1 MNPILE
7 AVETAYLKK
16 RPSFRVGDV
25 LRVDLKIIEGDNER
39 VQAFEGIVI
48 RKCGH
53 GIASTFT
60 VRKMSFGVGVERT
73 LPLHSPRIESMKV
86 LRSGKVRRA
95 KLFYLRHKSGKEG
108 RIKEQFQ
115 EIESG
120 KPAAK
125 APRAKAAKAEKA
137 PKAEKAKPAKAKKKA
152 SA

>member
-1 MNPILE
+1 RI
-7 AVETAYLKK
+7 
-16 RPSFRVGDV
+16 SHD
-25 LRVDLKIIEGDNER
+25 I
-39 VQAFEGIVI
+39 
-48 RKCGH
+48 
-53 GIASTFT
+53 
-60 VRKMSFGVGVERT
+60 GVERIF
-73 LPLHSPRIESMKV
+73 PYESPSIAKIEVMRK
-86 LRSGKVRRA
+86 GKVRRA